1 MVRNELPPQEA
12 AAPRVCEADAAC
24 RANLEHYYIH
34 VWGGMRTNQPKTLE
48 AYHRASAE
56 ENIARGKAG
65 IASSSKALCVRD
77 PFKYAIFDARVAA
90 SMNALQVIH
99 RVPGPESLRFPLLA
113 SRNTVVSR
121 GNAQLQ
127 EWFREHAWPRVRPA
141 FYADYL
147 HVCESV
153 AARLGSTG
161 AALPIYAVEMA
172 FFASAEELL
181 NKAFPPT
188 LAG

>member
-1 MVRNELPPQEA
+1 MNCRLKEQLHLGW
-12 AAPRVCEADAAC
+12 READAAR
-24 RANLEHYYIH
+24 RARLEHYYIH
-34 VWGGMRTNQPKTLE
+34 VWGGVRTNRPEKLQ
-48 AYHRASAE
+48 AYHRVSAE

-65 IASSSKALCVRD
+65 IASWSKALCVRD
-77 PFKYAIFDARVAA
+77 PFKFAIFDARVAA

-99 RVPGPESLRFPLLA
+99 RLPGSESLRFPLLA

-127 EWFREHAWPRVRPA
+127 KWFREHAWPRVRPA

-153 AARLGSTG
+153 AARLGATG
-161 AALPIYAVEMA
+161 RPLPIFAVEMA
-172 FFASAEELL
+172 LFASAEELL